1 MIDRK
6 DELIEIV
13 EGEFMVSVEL
23 NEEFFRKVYKNFYFE
38 VEGILFWKCLFIGY
52 VLFIWYFENF
62 FYMIYIDLI
71 VRDYKVLLIF

>member
-23 NEEFFRKVYKNFYFE
+23 NKEFFRKVYKNFLKDF
-38 VEGILFWKCLFIGY
+38 LFNFIFIIGLFF
-52 VLFIWYFENF
+52 VVFVDLFF
-62 FYMIYIDLI
+62 
-71 VRDYKVLLIF
+71 LLVNVYRKICC